1 MIPLKGSGR
10 KDMGEEEQ
18 SLVLLLFT
26 RNFGKRLL
34 PILTLGFLL
43 GEIFAKSGHFFFSFF
58 CFFFVENGDFKKKSV
73 SQVFWSPDFKK
84 EILISI
90 FL

>member
-1 MIPLKGSGR
+1 
-10 KDMGEEEQ
+10 MGEEEQ

-26 RNFGKRLL
+26 RKWAKKATANSDSGFSSGRNFCQKW
-34 PILTLGFLL
+34 
-43 GEIFAKSGHFFFSFF
+43 AFFFLFFF
-58 CFFFVENGDFKKKSV
+58 CFFFVENGDLKKKSV

>member
-1 MIPLKGSGR
+1 
-10 KDMGEEEQ
+10 MGEEEQ

-43 GEIFAKSGHFFFSFF
+43 GEILPKVGIFFLFFF
-58 CFFFVENGDFKKKSV
+58 CFFLLKMAT
-73 SQVFWSPDFKK
+73 
-84 EILISI
+84 
-90 FL
+90 